1 MDCQNVG
8 ENMDCRNLKRIMSF
22 REAVNEES
30 QVLIRK
36 LLRPNAVSTPA
47 NKFGKFDLLCPED
60 SKDPSKE
67 DLVL

>member
-8 ENMDCRNLKRIMSF
+8 KNMDCSDLKRIMSF

-36 LLRPNAVSTPA
+36 RLQSNAVSTPA
-47 NKFGKFDLLCPED
+47 NTIGTFHLLCPED

-67 DLVL
+67 ALVL